1 MQTIYKI
8 FFGMIIIF
16 IFIFTINASKIE
28 HFDDKYKNQE
38 IIIARYNENLEWINI
53 EPFNRHPIIVYNK
66 SNNDDFS
73 KNNVTQVVNLPNVGR
88 ETHSYLYH
96 IVKNYDN
103 LKEVTIFL
111 PGSAELSNKFERS
124 KNLVKT
130 VEETNN
136 TVFSCTNDENFVEN
150 NYNFEIDSYLSTNEN
165 NKKINDDAKIKL
177 NENRPF
183 GKWYNTIFKNEEKNI
198 CISWNSI
205 IAVSRE
211 NILQKPKLYYEKLLK
226 EVDNHPNP
234 EAGHYLER
242 SWYAI
247 FYPYKNAKF
256 I

>member
-16 IFIFTINASKIE
+16 IFILTINASKIE

-73 KNNVTQVVNLPNVGR
+73 KNNVTQVINLPNVGR
-88 ETHSYLYH
+88 EMHSYFYH
-96 IVKNYDN
+96 IIENYDK
-103 LKEVTIFL
+103 LSDVTIFL
-111 PGSAELSNKFERS
+111 PGSADLPNKFERS
-124 KNLVKT
+124 KNVVKT

-165 NKKINDDAKIKL
+165 NKNNDDAKIKL

-183 GKWYNTIFKNEEKNI
+183 GKWYNSIFKNEEKI
-198 CISWNSI
+198 HVL
-205 IAVSRE
+205 AG
-211 NILQKPKLYYEKLLK
+211 ILLLLFLEKI
-226 EVDNHPNP
+226 
-234 EAGHYLER
+234 Y
-242 SWYAI
+242 
-247 FYPYKNAKF
+247 YKNLNCIMKSY
-256 I
+256 